1 MRYVWMIYVAKG
13 SYLGSQVNDSVTS
26 MDKIFE
32 TALVFIWILHY
43 G

>member
-1 MRYVWMIYVAKG
+1 MIYVAKG
-13 SYLGSQVNDSVTS
+13 SYLGSQVNDEVTP

-32 TALVFIWILHY
+32 TALVFMWILNY

>member
-13 SYLGSQVNDSVTS
+13 SYLGSQVNDLVTS

-32 TALVFIWILHY
+32 TALVFMWILYY